1 MRSGRT
7 WLLAAI
13 LAEAGLAVPML
24 AVPML
29 AVAILAMAGIAPARA
44 QLAER
49 LFAPGVPGFG
59 AEPGVTVA
67 TRARPAHDPSGVRL
81 GGLVIRPSLTT
92 GLGLTSN
99 VRGQPGGK
107 PSALAQTSAGL
118 AIGTAWGRHALG
130 AFLGVDDQ
138 RFAADAGQSATGWTA
153 ALGGTL
159 EIGRDQITL
168 GFAHLNQFQTSRA
181 LAGLAI
187 DRPGRV
193 AIDTARAAYA
203 WRQGRASITP
213 SLSVTATRHDDVF
226 VAGQRVV
233 QRFRD
238 RTAIE
243 GGLTLRWELAPR
255 RDLVLDLRATGFDH
269 HRREPGQPSR
279 NATTLA
285 ALAGID
291 YAADAVWR
299 LRALAGIQQRRFAD
313 PALKPAQ
320 GPMAEL
326 SAIWQPSA
334 LTTLTATA
342 SRRIE
347 DAAELAAVSYSFT
360 GLRIAADHELHR
372 NLLLSAYAQAQHA
385 QYQQGGGQERLFGL
399 GVGATW
405 LLGRRVRLLANWDWA
420 TRKRADG
427 ATVDEAVALLR
438 LRFAL

>member
-1 MRSGRT
+1 VRFGTRR
-7 WLLAAI
+7 LLGGM
-13 LAEAGLAVPML
+13 AGLA
-24 AVPML
+24 
-29 AVAILAMAGIAPARA
+29 LAMAAPGAPPARA

-67 TRARPAHDPSGVRL
+67 TRARPAHDPSGIRL
-81 GGLVIRPSLTT
+81 GGVVVRPSLTT

-99 VRGQPGGK
+99 VSGQPGGRA
-107 PSALAQTSAGL
+107 SLVAQTSAGVL
-118 AIGTAWGRHALG
+118 AGTAWGRHALG
-130 AFLGVDDQ
+130 AFLGFDDQ
-138 RFAADAGQSATGWTA
+138 RFAADARQSATGYTA

-159 EIGRDQITL
+159 AVGRDELTL
-168 GFAHLNQFQTSRA
+168 GLAHQTTFQTSRA
-181 LAGLAI
+181 LAGLSI

-193 AIDTARAAYA
+193 SVETARAGYV
-203 WRQGRASITP
+203 WRQGRM
-213 SLSVTATRHDDVF
+213 SVAPALAVSDTRFDDVF

-243 GGLTLRWELAPR
+243 GGTTLRWELAPR
-255 RDLVLDLRATGFDH
+255 RDLVLDLRAVGFDH
-269 HRREPGQPSR
+269 HRRAPGQPSR
-279 NATTLA
+279 DATTLA

-299 LRALAGIQQRRFAD
+299 VRALAGVQRRDFAD
-313 PALKPAQ
+313 RALKPAQ

-326 SAIWQPSA
+326 SAIWQPSGM
-334 LTTLTATA
+334 TTLAATA

-360 GLRIAADHELHR
+360 GLRLSVDHELR
-372 NLLLSAYAQAQHA
+372 RDLLLSAYGQAQHA

-399 GVGATW
+399 GIGATW
-405 LLGRRVRLLANWDWA
+405 LVGRRVRVLGNWDWA
-420 TRKRADG
+420 TRRRADG
-427 ATVDEAVALLR
+427 AVVEEGLALLR

>member
-1 MRSGRT
+1 MRRRVR
-7 WLLAAI
+7 WLL
-13 LAEAGLAVPML
+13 GVT
-24 AVPML
+24 
-29 AVAILAMAGIAPARA
+29 LAMAGIAPARA

-81 GGLVIRPSLTT
+81 GGVVIRPVLTT
-92 GLGLTSN
+92 GFGLTSN
-99 VRGQPGGK
+99 VRAQPGGK
-107 PSALAQTSAGL
+107 PSAVAQTSAGL
-118 AIGTAWGRHALG
+118 AAGTTWGRHALG
-130 AFLGVDDQ
+130 AFLGFDDQ
-138 RFAADAGQSATGWTA
+138 RYAADARQSATAWTA

-159 EIGRDQITL
+159 EIGRDQLTL
-168 GFAHLNQFQTSRA
+168 GLAHLNQFQTSRA

-187 DRPGRV
+187 DRPGRIAV
-193 AIDTARAAYA
+193 DTARAAYT

-226 VAGQRVV
+226 VAGQRVA

-238 RTAIE
+238 RTALE
-243 GGLTLRWELAPR
+243 AGTTLRWELAPQR
-255 RDLVLDLRATGFDH
+255 ALVLDLRATSFDH

-299 LRALAGIQQRRFAD
+299 VRVLAGLQQRRFAD

-360 GLRIAADHELHR
+360 GLRLSLDHELR
-372 NLLLSAYAQAQHA
+372 RDLLLSAYAQAQHA
-385 QYQQGGGQERLFGL
+385 QYQQGSGQERLFGL
-399 GVGATW
+399 GAGATW
-405 LLGRRVRLLANWDWA
+405 LLGRRLRVLGSWDWA
-420 TRKRADG
+420 TKRRADG
-427 ATVDEAVALLR
+427 AVVDEGVALLR